1 MVFQEALE
9 SSYFGV
15 VGIFHD
21 KEQFEETEWCHS
33 EGGLKSGLD
42 GTYIMAALQPFK
54 VLTRTP
60 GIPPAKFPTRTR
72 TRNSGNGSFEQ
83 QSFESQIR
91 GVLLV

>member
-42 GTYIMAALQPFK
+42 GTYIIAALQLF
-54 VLTRTP
+54 
-60 GIPPAKFPTRTR
+60 I
-72 TRNSGNGSFEQ
+72 
-83 QSFESQIR
+83 
-91 GVLLV
+91 